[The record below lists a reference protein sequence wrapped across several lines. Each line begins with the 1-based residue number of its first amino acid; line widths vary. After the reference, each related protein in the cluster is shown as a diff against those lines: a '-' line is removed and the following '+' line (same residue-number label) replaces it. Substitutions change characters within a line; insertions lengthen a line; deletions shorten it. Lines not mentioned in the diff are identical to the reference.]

1 MDRTC
6 AVYMSISSQS
16 LSPSEISNMLGMTPT
31 KLNLPHSSPRYVAP
45 TRDYGRLWHKS
56 VASNILDMVIQMC

>member
-1 MDRTC
+1 
-6 AVYMSISSQS
+6 
-16 LSPSEISNMLGMTPT
+16 MLGMTPT